1 MEHLMVGLREDMV
14 RATAL
19 ADDHT
24 REVAE
29 RLIVAIDPAV
39 RNLLI
44 RTLSEAAAELTTEL
58 GDAVVDVTVQG
69 SNPAFTVRRAAP
81 AATEPALKLD
91 LDEDA
96 GSARVSLRLPET
108 LKTRAEQAATNTGQ
122 SLNSWLVDAIRTHLN
137 PKPSQRHTG
146 RQLQGWA

>member
-1 MEHLMVGLREDMV
+1 MEHLMNGLREDMV

-24 REVAE
+24 REVAQ

-44 RTLSEAAAELTTEL
+44 RTLSEAATEVSAEL
-58 GDAVVDVTVQG
+58 GDAVIDVTMQG
-69 SNPAFTVRRAAP
+69 ADPSFTVRRAT
-81 AATEPALKLD
+81 ATANEPTVVLEP
-91 LDEDA
+91 DEDA

-108 LKTRAEQAATNTGQ
+108 LKTRAEQASTRSGQ
-122 SLNSWLVDAIRTHLN
+122 SLNAWLVDAVRTHLN
-137 PKPSQRHTG
+137 PQPTERRSSR
-146 RQLQGWA
+146 RLQGWA